1 MKPRLSL
8 SSARDRLTRDNGQ
21 VLVLFTLMLVTLLL
35 AVGLVV
41 DVGGSWGQFRT
52 QQKVADVAALAGA
65 TAEANGAAQAA
76 IVQAAINSAV
86 ANGYQASEVTVNIP
100 PTSGKYAPGGSES
113 GPLSTNDCSTPALY
127 PCWVEVVVDRPHRNS
142 FAAVVGL
149 DQFGVTA
156 RGVSVGGISN
166 AVANGLSP
174 IMFNYRAVTDHGP
187 TSSIYC
193 DPNPAKCDPNSA
205 WPINSD
211 QFAWTTFCEKGG
223 NCNVDAA
230 TAKAIINGG
239 EFQVEVYL
247 GMDLGPH
254 NNGDMTAVCHA
265 LLDMYPDGADIPVA
279 INDDNGNLVG
289 FWVWHL
295 DTANSDCEGKNGEQL
310 KGSFVSDLTD
320 TLPLTISAGGSAATF
335 GLPVARLVE

>member
-1 MKPRLSL
+1 MNPRALISR
-8 SSARDRLTRDNGQ
+8 ARDGLDQADGQ

-35 AVGLVV
+35 AIGLVV

-65 TAEANGAAQAA
+65 TAEANGADRATIIQAA
-76 IVQAAINSAV
+76 VDSAV

-100 PTSGKYAPGGSES
+100 PTSGKYAPGGSQS

-127 PCWVEVVVDRPHRNS
+127 PCWIEVLVDRPHQNS
-142 FAAVVGL
+142 FASVVGMN
-149 DQFGVTA
+149 QFGVTA
-156 RGVSVGGISN
+156 RGVSVGGIANGVS
-166 AVANGLSP
+166 NGLSP

-187 TSSIYC
+187 NANVYC

-205 WPINSD
+205 WPINSE
-211 QFAWTTFCEKGG
+211 QFAWTTFCVKGG

-230 TAKAIINGG
+230 TAKGIINGG

-254 NNGDMTAVCHA
+254 NHGDMTSVCHA
-265 LLDMYPDGADIPVA
+265 LLDMYPSGADIPVA

-289 FWVWHL
+289 FWIWHL
-295 DTANSDCEGKNGEQL
+295 DTANSDCEGHDGEQL
-310 KGSFVSDLTD
+310 AGYFVSDETS
-320 TLPLTISAGGSAATF
+320 TLPLTISAGGSSATF
-335 GLPVARLVE
+335 GIPLADLVE